1 MTNIAWN
8 MQSFF
13 GTWRNTDWPEQH
25 VPFSPSD
32 NTQPKRAGQRHC
44 RTPAMPRLDRIGKKS
59 PNTSTENAKWHLICI
74 VQVPVEGVHVWAL
87 YPIQ

>member
-1 MTNIAWN
+1 MYLSHQVT
-8 MQSFF
+8 
-13 GTWRNTDWPEQH
+13 T
-25 VPFSPSD
+25 PSLGGL
-32 NTQPKRAGQRHC
+32 GQRHC

-59 PNTSTENAKWHLICI
+59 PDTGTENAKWHLICI